1 MYFPLHFFFFFASPA
16 SHIQILYLPEPRKT
30 WSFAFHSQNEAT
42 WDFMEEDEILLVSQ
56 QRGGAVNFYA
66 AGVCK
71 YFLNMTGADTVGLGV
86 WALVAVRENSDLPQ
100 T

>member
-1 MYFPLHFFFFFASPA
+1 
-16 SHIQILYLPEPRKT
+16 
-30 WSFAFHSQNEAT
+30 
-42 WDFMEEDEILLVSQ
+42 MEEDEILLVSQ

-71 YFLNMTGADTVGLGV
+71 DFLNMTGADTVGLGV